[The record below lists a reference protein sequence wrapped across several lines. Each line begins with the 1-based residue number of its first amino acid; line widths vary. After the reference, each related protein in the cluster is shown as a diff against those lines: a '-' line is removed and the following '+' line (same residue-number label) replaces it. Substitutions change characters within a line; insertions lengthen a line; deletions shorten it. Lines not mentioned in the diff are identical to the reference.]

1 MDGQKTLI
9 SLNVLNLYVLSNNF
23 IEVKI
28 DGVHV
33 EEPADE
39 LQILE
44 A

>member
-28 DGVHV
+28 DGV